1 MRREDR
7 TPLPDRKISE
17 TFLDFA
23 GPLIEAA
30 GGEATKDQIEQI
42 LKIAFTVWNS
52 VVLDVVDHDGHHV
65 TRLKQCFAGDA
76 LSTVLVEQMIARKKA
91 TFNDD
96 LRLIGYY
103 GIMKKHGEYYLQAE
117 ARAPVIKGSI
127 C

>member
-1 MRREDR
+1 MVRREDR
-7 TPLPDRKISE
+7 TPLPNRKISE

-23 GPLIEAA
+23 GPFIETA

-52 VVLDVVDHDGHHV
+52 VVLDAVGQV
-65 TRLKQCFAGDA
+65 TELKQCFAGDA

-103 GIMKKHGEYYLQAE
+103 RIMKKYGEYYLQAE